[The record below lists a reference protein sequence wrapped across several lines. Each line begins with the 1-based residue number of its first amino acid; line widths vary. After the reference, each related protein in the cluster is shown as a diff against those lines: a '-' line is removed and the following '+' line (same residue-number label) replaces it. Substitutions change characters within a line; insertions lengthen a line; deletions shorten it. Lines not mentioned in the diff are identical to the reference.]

1 MDQNLKST
9 VENMDAVPLMVWGH
23 YQQHVVRS
31 RCLAYFSK
39 ILLNHILHGFGV
51 ADRSVYFYFNL
62 PIITYSS
69 QLSKQNTMTAFRVLP
84 YRHNAIFCMCLDK
97 PISFSISLANLKK
110 TKNCNH
116 VNSDY
121 SHGQ

>member
-1 MDQNLKST
+1 MPSSLTKLIKNALRQSGKLFCGQMDQNLKST

-51 ADRSVYFYFNL
+51 ADQSVYL
-62 PIITYSS
+62 
-69 QLSKQNTMTAFRVLP
+69 L
-84 YRHNAIFCMCLDK
+84 
-97 PISFSISLANLKK
+97 
-110 TKNCNH
+110 
-116 VNSDY
+116 
-121 SHGQ
+121 